1 VTELAGRTVLVTGA
15 SKGIGAQT
23 VRVLGAA
30 GAHVIA
36 HYHRDV
42 DGARAAVADVPGER
56 VLLAQADLAEPGAAR
71 QLWRHAVEWR
81 ERVDV
86 LVNNAAV
93 LTESPLDASD
103 DGWDAAWALTYATN
117 VAGPMALVRE
127 AVRHFRSRGNGV
139 LITMS
144 SWVAQRG
151 SANPDLL
158 AYAASKAALKAATQT
173 LARTY
178 AAEGLLCYVIA
189 PGMVRTRMS
198 EIANARY
205 GGEAGTSAGL
215 AMGSWVPP
223 DEVADLVAFLAT
235 GTRRHLSG
243 ATFDING
250 ATYIR

>member
-36 HYHRDV
+36 HYNQDEE
-42 DGARAAVADVPGER
+42 GARSAAADVSAER
-56 VLLAQADLAEPGAAR
+56 VLLAQADLAEPTAAR
-71 QLWRHAVEWR
+71 QLWQHALRWR
-81 ERVDV
+81 GQVDV

-103 DGWDAAWALTYATN
+103 DEWDAAWALTYAIN
-117 VAGPMALVRE
+117 VAGPMALTRE
-127 AVRHFRSRGNGV
+127 AVRHFRSRGSGV

-144 SWVAQRG
+144 SWAAQRG
-151 SANPDLL
+151 SANPDLA
-158 AYAASKAALKAATQT
+158 AYSASKAALKAATQT
-173 LARTY
+173 LARAH

-189 PGMVRTRMS
+189 PGMVRTKMS
-198 EIANARY
+198 EIATARV
-205 GGEAGTSAGL
+205 GGESGTSGEL

-223 DEVADLVAFLAT
+223 AEVADLVAFLAT

-243 ATFDING
+243 ATFDVNG

>member
-23 VRVLGAA
+23 VQALGAA

-36 HYHRDV
+36 HYNSDP
-42 DGARAAVADVPGER
+42 DGAREAVAGLPAER
-56 VLLAQADLAEPGAAR
+56 VHLAQADFAEPGGAR
-71 QLWRHAVEWR
+71 QLWQDAIGWR
-81 ERVDV
+81 GQVDV

-93 LTESPLDASD
+93 LTQSKLDASD
-103 DGWDAAWALTYATN
+103 DDWDAVWALTYATN
-117 VAGPMALVRE
+117 VAGPMALTRE
-127 AVRHFRSRGNGV
+127 AVRHFRSRGGGV

-151 SANPDLL
+151 SADPDLV
-158 AYAASKAALKAATQT
+158 AYSASKAAVKAATQT
-173 LARTY
+173 LARAY
-178 AAEGLLCYVIA
+178 AAQGLLCYMIA

-198 EIANARY
+198 EIASAAR
-205 GGEAGTSAGL
+205 GGEPGTRGEL

-223 DEVADLVAFLAT
+223 TESADLVVFLAT

-243 ATFDING
+243 ATFDVNG
-250 ATYIR
+250 ATYLR